1 MTKAQTAQGTQDT
14 PKTPETPDIDALQAQ
29 IAELTDTIDCEKIAR
44 CAPCPGASL
53 VMWSHVD
60 DADRIA
66 SALNDGGSETI
77 RVENTAAGAV
87 VE

>member
-1 MTKAQTAQGTQDT
+1 
-14 PKTPETPDIDALQAQ
+14 
-29 IAELTDTIDCEKIAR
+29 
-44 CAPCPGASL
+44 
-53 VMWSHVD
+53 MWSHVD

-77 RVENTAAGAV
+77 RVENTSAGAV